1 MRNVH
6 RAALL
11 ALLMLV
17 GCQTPAEYER
27 VLAQTR
33 VEDCKAAGFIENTD
47 PFRLCL
53 MIRETNERI
62 ERVERRIDF
71 LDAEISRAVTFGIWR
86 RWP

>member
-1 MRNVH
+1 MMRALPAIVLLVLAVSGCRTIAELEQAAREA
-6 RAALL
+6 RAA
-11 ALLMLV
+11 
-17 GCQTPAEYER
+17 
-27 VLAQTR
+27 
-33 VEDCKAAGFIENTD
+33 DCKAAGFVEGTD

-71 LDAEISRAVTFGIWR
+71 LDTEISRAVTFGFWR